1 MVKKLLH
8 QSDNDRQKAF
18 RLSKIANTNNRVYC
32 TVCNEYIRS
41 LGDSDLSLLRHK
53 SRSSKHKSLL
63 LGNSIVDDSGADME
77 VADVDPSNDGGEHCP
92 RFPVNSSTNA
102 WHSTY

>member
-1 MVKKLLH
+1 MSTYV
-8 QSDNDRQKAF
+8 
-18 RLSKIANTNNRVYC
+18 AN
-32 TVCNEYIRS
+32 
-41 LGDSDLSLLRHK
+41 LDDSDLSLLHHK

-92 RFPVNSSTNA
+92 RFPVNSSTNGIPPTNRVRFELSMA
-102 WHSTY
+102 VALMDNDMVHE